1 MSTVGGEVVKPTE
14 FLPLRYRAGAL
25 WNEGLR
31 AYYSYT
37 LLGQKCPY
45 WPALKQANKTRVTCF
60 CCDVA
65 CFRGNGSSF
74 H

>member
-45 WPALKQANKTRVTCF
+45 WPALKQAK
-60 CCDVA
+60 
-65 CFRGNGSSF
+65 
-74 H
+74 